1 MDERKE
7 VMRGINTQ
15 GGRGHMTDEQII
27 TLYWN
32 RDEQAIRETDT
43 QYGDLLYHL
52 AYNIL
57 HDRCD
62 CEECQND
69 TYLSIWNAIPP
80 SRPALFQAFITRI
93 MRNIAINRYKEKQ
106 TKGRVPSEMTV
117 SMEELLDSL
126 KGEEPFGEEDGLSE
140 LGQLINEF
148 VHSLSEKQQYIF
160 IGRYY
165 MTDKVKTIAE
175 ELSMTESGVYKELR
189 ELRKDFKTFLERNG
203 LRV

>member
-15 GGRGHMTDEQII
+15 SGNGYMADEQII

-32 RDEQAIRETDT
+32 RNEQAIRETHVK
-43 QYGDLLYHL
+43 YGDLLYHL

-69 TYLSIWNAIPP
+69 TYLGIWNAIPP

-106 TKGRVPSEMTV
+106 TKGRVPSELTV
-117 SMEELLDSL
+117 SLEELLTSL
-126 KGEEPFGEEDGLSE
+126 KDEEPFDCEDGQSE

-148 VHSLSEKQQYIF
+148 VHELNEKQQYIF

-165 MTDKVKTIAE
+165 MADGVKTIAE
-175 ELSMTESGVYKELR
+175 EMAMTESGVYKELR
-189 ELRKDFKTFLERNG
+189 RLREDFRMYLERNG
-203 LRV
+203 MRV